1 MSAVVRDRQ
10 NAPAIRRSAR
20 SYNVAW
26 SFISPTRLLLGAPHS
41 SSETRSA
48 ARVAV
53 QGDEVS
59 QSAVACL
66 WSCAIARNMCG
77 YVKHKPVKGKRGGEE
92 RTVGL
97 GEAAVVA
104 LRSVTHLAPAGL
116 PPPEPLTYLAGPR
129 QSLHGNLA
137 ARSRQCRLPDVTQVG
152 GQ

>member
-1 MSAVVRDRQ
+1 MLRHFSLHEAMQ
-10 NAPAIRRSAR
+10 
-20 SYNVAW
+20 
-26 SFISPTRLLLGAPHS
+26 
-41 SSETRSA
+41 
-48 ARVAV
+48 
-53 QGDEVS
+53 VS
-59 QSAVACL
+59 QSAAACL
-66 WSCAIARNMCG
+66 CIYVIAGNMCG
-77 YVKHKPVKGKRGGEE
+77 YVKHKPVKGKRGGDE
-92 RTVGL
+92 RTGGW